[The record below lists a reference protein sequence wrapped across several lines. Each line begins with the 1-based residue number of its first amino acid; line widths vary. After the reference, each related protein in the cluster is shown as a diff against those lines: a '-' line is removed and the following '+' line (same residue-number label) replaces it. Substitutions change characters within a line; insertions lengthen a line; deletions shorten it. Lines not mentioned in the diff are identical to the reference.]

1 MFKIYLLNK
10 ILFNTFVQTLNITP
24 MSAQDFQT
32 EVISLSKPLK
42 YFALNL
48 TSNDEDA
55 KDLLQ
60 ETLFK
65 AISNRH
71 RFIEKTNLKA
81 WCYTIMKNIFINNYR
96 RTVKANTIVDNTK
109 DLYFLNIPQQSNSFA
124 PESKYSEREILK
136 KVDSLENEYKIPFTM
151 YFDGYKYK
159 EIADYLDLPIGTV
172 KSRIFLARKQLMT
185 MLKGYSAA

>member
-1 MFKIYLLNK
+1 
-10 ILFNTFVQTLNITP
+10 
-24 MSAQDFQT
+24 MSAIEFNS

-48 TSNDEDA
+48 TSNDEEA

-60 ETLFK
+60 ETLLK
-65 AISNRH
+65 AISNRDK
-71 RFIEKTNLKA
+71 FIEKTNLKA

-96 RTVKANTIVDNTK
+96 RAVKKKTIVDNTK
-109 DLYFLNIPQQSNSFA
+109 DLYFINIPQSNSSFA
-124 PESKYSEREILK
+124 PESTYSEREILK
-136 KVDSLENEYKIPFTM
+136 KIEILKDEYKVPFNM

-172 KSRIFLARKQLMT
+172 KSRIFLARKQLME
-185 MLKGYSAA
+185 MLKSYAN

>member
-1 MFKIYLLNK
+1 
-10 ILFNTFVQTLNITP
+10 
-24 MSAQDFQT
+24 MSKNDFQS
-32 EVISLSKPLK
+32 EVLSLSKPLK

-48 TSNDEDA
+48 TSNDEEA

-60 ETLFK
+60 ETLLK

-81 WCYTIMKNIFINNYR
+81 WLYTIMKNIFINNYR
-96 RTVKANTIVDNTK
+96 RNIKANTIVDNTK
-109 DLYFLNIPQQSNSFA
+109 DLYFLNIPQQSNGFA

-136 KVDSLENEYKIPFTM
+136 KIDSLQDDYKVPFTM

-159 EIADYLDLPIGTV
+159 EIADYLSLPIGTV
-172 KSRIFLARKQLMT
+172 KSRIFLARKQLMS
-185 MLKGYSAA
+185 MLYGYSSI